1 MQMRM
6 KTYSAGDELIIVEG
20 GGDSGYGKATV
31 RVKVKVKRG
40 HDCLA
45 DSQRRR
51 QRSWWIPHVKVDKEA
66 RFNCRK
72 MRLWDASFSFRFPS
86 DVTPGSPA
94 AGEYRYIIHV
104 TTTFDNK
111 MTYHVSPTN
120 QGLLS
125 SSSSSSADK

>member
-1 MQMRM
+1 MR
-6 KTYSAGDELIIVEG
+6 
-20 GGDSGYGKATV
+20 V
-31 RVKVKVKRG
+31 RVKVKVKVKRG

-86 DVTPGSPA
+86 DVTPGS
-94 AGEYRYIIHV
+94 R
-104 TTTFDNK
+104 
-111 MTYHVSPTN
+111 
-120 QGLLS
+120 
-125 SSSSSSADK
+125 